1 MSKTKCT
8 IKKIVK
14 PILQKDL
21 KLNKQLIKPKTKT
34 AIVLGLNSVIEIEM
48 L

>member
-1 MSKTKCT
+1 MTKTKCT

-21 KLNKQLIKPKTKT
+21 KLNKQLIKSKDKTF
-34 AIVLGLNSVIEIEM
+34 IVIGLDSVIEIEM